1 MDYLAET
8 NLTVDQKRAVEIV
21 ATTPGISQRELAKEI
36 DRAVMTVN
44 SWYKNPT
51 FTDACFERFR
61 ELSGVKLT
69 MVVEAM
75 FREAS
80 EGNVAAARLLMEH
93 HNKLDRTLHI
103 KVESPFDKFLNSKSL
118 DHIDVEDAE
127 IIGNSMLSEIKT
139 NLPPRNLDRVNPDKV
154 IREDKKRLK
163 GDHIPKKIKRERK
176 RRNNAYHMRRRAES
190 VGLKLLPA
198 GRQPHEVRQKWIKH
212 LRRLEFQ
219 NGIVFDD

>member
-1 MDYLAET
+1 MDFLTET

-176 RRNNAYHMRRRAES
+176 RRNNAYHLRRRAEA
-190 VGLKLLPA
+190 VGLKLLPS
-198 GRQPHEVRQKWIKH
+198 GRQPHEIRQKWIKH